1 MTYLIRTKKIPT
13 VGQVALVE
21 TPEDMAAFVAPTYRA
36 DTTIRIYLF
45 NLGTSAVPAPLAVTR
60 AYDPEDDNQI
70 VWLVQTLGGL
80 SLFEF
85 RFPFDPNPPVVDPG
99 E

>member
-1 MTYLIRTKKIPT
+1 MTYLVRTKKIPT
-13 VGQVALVE
+13 VGQVTLAE
-21 TPEDMAAFVAPTYRA
+21 TAEDIAAFVAPTYRA

-45 NLGTSAVPAPLAVTR
+45 QLGTAAVPSPLAVTR
-60 AYDPEDDNQI
+60 AYDPADDNQI

-85 RFPFDPNPPVVDPG
+85 RFPFDPDPAAPP